1 MRKDVS
7 VMVWFRVC
15 VVQLERK
22 ALLRIYKPNAV
33 SMRQI
38 MHYVIRDL
46 RNWPRMHKTGKSPTV
61 SCCTNDRVQ

>member
-22 ALLRIYKPNAV
+22 ALLRKYKPNTV
-33 SMRQI
+33 SVRQI
-38 MHYVIRDL
+38 MHYVIHDL
-46 RNWPRMHKTGKSPTV
+46 RNWPRMHKTGKSRTL